1 MLLTQTIQKS
11 SRIEVLAQIHEAS
24 AVIWQRNL
32 SAKLQTDI
40 TQLLNQADFSKIY
53 FKESVADVIWQLFDN
68 QILRQLPDLQADIIQ
83 LVEQFAKITQATQI
97 RFELSAIS
105 SDMCRKFHTDVTDYR
120 LLCSYAGVGTYF
132 VAPEDLSGKLTD
144 NPPSELI
151 QQTALGEVLIF
162 RGAMAATAESPAL
175 LHKSPPAQ
183 QLGIKRLLLRLDT
196 EGMDWVN

>member
-11 SRIEVLAQIHEAS
+11 ENIEILSQITDAS

-32 SAKLQTDI
+32 SKKLQI
-40 TQLLNQADFSKIY
+40 EIAQLLNEADFSKIY
-53 FKESVADVIWQLFDN
+53 FKESLAGIISQLSDN
-68 QILRQLPDLQADIIQ
+68 QLLIQLPDLQADLIQ
-83 LVEQFAKITQATQI
+83 LVGRFAKITQTTQI

-120 LLCSYAGVGTYF
+120 LLCSYAGIGTYF
-132 VAPEDLSGKLTD
+132 VAPEDLSGKLIE
-144 NPPSELI
+144 NPTEDII
-151 QQTALGEVLIF
+151 QATQLGEVLIF
-162 RGAMAATAESPAL
+162 RGAMAATADFPAL

-196 EGMDWVN
+196 EGMDWV